1 MDSSIF
7 KAYDIRGIYPNQIDE
22 EVVYKIVQAYADFI
36 KPKKVI
42 LSKDVR
48 KSSPSLWEAAAR
60 GFVDAGVDVIDIGT
74 VSTDMMYFAVAS
86 MGLDGGIT
94 ISASH
99 NPREYNGMKMVRE
112 NAIPISGD
120 SGIKDIQKRVEN
132 NFNIQ
137 SENKGSIESYDIVD
151 DYIDHCLSFIDIEK
165 IKPIKLVANANFGMA
180 GKVFEKLVAKANLPI
195 DFVPIDFEPDGNFP
209 KGRPDP
215 LIPANRNEIER
226 LIKSEKA
233 SLGIAWDADADRI
246 FFFDENSNFVDGY
259 YIVALLASIM
269 LRDTEDEAVVIDP
282 RMVFATR
289 SAIKDAGGRALINK
303 VGHTFIKERMRKE
316 NAIFA
321 GENSAHLYFRDNY
334 FCDNGMIPV
343 LLVLEELSQQNTTLS
358 KLVEP
363 WTSRVFVS
371 GERNFK
377 VTDANAVIEQIK
389 KTFTDGKHDET
400 DGLSVEYQQSRFNVR
415 ASNTEPLLRL
425 NVEAYSREDLAE
437 QTQKVVD
444 VIEPFVV

>member
-22 EVVYKIVQAYADFI
+22 EVVYNIVQAYADFI

>member
-22 EVVYKIVQAYADFI
+22 EVVYKIVQAYTDFI
-36 KPKKVI
+36 KPKKVV

-48 KSSPSLWEAAAR
+48 KSSPALWEAAAR

-86 MGLDGGIT
+86 MGIDGGIT

-120 SGIKDIQKRVEN
+120 SGIKDMQKRVEN
-132 NFNIQ
+132 NFSIQ
-137 SENKGSIESYDIVD
+137 AEYKGSIESYDITD
-151 DYIDHCLSFIDIEK
+151 DYIDHCLSFIDVEK

-215 LIPANRNEIER
+215 LIPENRNEIEKI
-226 LIKSEKA
+226 IKDESA

-269 LRDTEDEAVVIDP
+269 LRGTEDEVVVIDP

-289 SAIKDAGGRALINK
+289 SAIKDAGGRALVNK

-343 LLVLEELSQQNTTLS
+343 LLVLQELSQQNTTLS

-371 GERNFK
+371 GEKNFK
-377 VTDANAVIEQIK
+377 VTDTSDVIEQIN

-400 DGLSVEYQQSRFNVR
+400 DGLSVEYEQSRFNVR
-415 ASNTEPLLRL
+415 SSNTEALLRL
-425 NVEAYSREDLAE
+425 NVEAYSQDILAE
-437 QTQKVVD
+437 QTQKVID
-444 VIEPFVV
+444 VIKPFVV